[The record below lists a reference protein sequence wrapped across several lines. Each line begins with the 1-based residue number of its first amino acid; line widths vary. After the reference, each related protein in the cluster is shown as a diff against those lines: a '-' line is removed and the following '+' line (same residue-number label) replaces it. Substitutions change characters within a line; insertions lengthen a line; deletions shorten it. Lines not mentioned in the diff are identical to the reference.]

1 MATGIWKPWQEYRGS
16 HKEPDLEQKKVTIVS
31 IIYQVE
37 PYLRQCLESILKQTY
52 KNLEILL
59 IAGVSDKP
67 ENNDA
72 SVKICEEYAQKDAR
86 IKLIS
91 CPARGIADARNVGLS
106 HVTGDLIAFVD
117 GDDWVDDDFIAS
129 QVSSLEVEKSKIAV
143 CGRYYEFAN
152 RTEADTAGDTV
163 VMNAKEAMAMI
174 LNGTGF
180 FLHLWDKLFV
190 RSLFDGVTFPTDHV
204 VEDRII
210 VSRILG
216 SAEKIC
222 YNSSPKYHFRERS
235 GSNSKKPGMEW
246 HNAVANRMLCKY
258 VTENFPE
265 LIRETGRFYLQE
277 TLTSLQ
283 NLLVSEK
290 PSKEEVREFVEE
302 IKTIRKD
309 NKDNPLI
316 GRTLKIKTM
325 LALHCRQVLG
335 WITKRHQRRDREAFA
350 RYR

>member
-1 MATGIWKPWQEYRGS
+1 M
-16 HKEPDLEQKKVTIVS
+16 EQKKVTIIS

-37 PYLRQCLESILKQTY
+37 PYLQQCLESILKQSY

-59 IAGVSDKP
+59 IVGVSDKP
-67 ENNDA
+67 ENNDKSLQIA
-72 SVKICEEYAQKDAR
+72 EAFAAKDTR
-86 IKLIS
+86 IKLVS

-117 GDDWVDDDFIAS
+117 GDDWVDDDFIS
-129 QVSSLEVEKSKIAV
+129 SLVSSMEEQKSQIAV
-143 CGRYYEFAN
+143 CGRYYEFQN
-152 RTEADTAGDTV
+152 RTEADAVNATV
-163 VMNAKEAMAMI
+163 LMNAKEAMAMI

-190 RSLFDGVTFPTDHV
+190 KSLFDGVIFPTDHV

-246 HNAVANRMLCKY
+246 HNAVANRVLSDY
-258 VTENFPE
+258 VLENFPA
-265 LIRETGRFYLQE
+265 LSQETGRFTLQE

-283 NLLVSEK
+283 NLLVSGK
-290 PSKEEVREFVEE
+290 LSKEHKKAYEEEIREFVEE
-302 IKTIRKD
+302 IRTIRKD

-325 LALHCRQVLG
+325 LALKCRPLLKQ
-335 WITKRHQRRDREAFA
+335 ITIRHQNRDKSAFV